1 MDLHLHTPASAD
13 FRDRGAT
20 YLQWLQRA
28 EARGLDIIALTDHN
42 SVAGWA
48 AMYREVETLIALNKR
63 GRLTDEEKHSL
74 AEYGRLAEKLMVL
87 PGFEVTATLG
97 FHVLGIFPQGT
108 SVRKLEHILL
118 DLNIPE
124 DKLELGVGEVGS
136 TTDVL
141 TVYKEI
147 AEAGGIAIAAHA
159 NSTHGVALQGFDFG
173 GQTKIAYTQDK
184 NLHALE
190 VTDLESTSRRR
201 TANFFNGSKP
211 EYPRRMH
218 CIQGSDA
225 HRLEGDPRDKSEPWG
240 IGDRVT
246 EVYLPELSFEGL
258 KELFLSSDFGRTRP
272 AHAWGGPV
280 VQPAFDEVKAARKQ
294 GPNLVQSFHE
304 HYSGKPGRM
313 AAIIADVVAMAN
325 TNGGTVYI
333 GVNASPKPAVPGVE
347 KPEDLVTLITGEL
360 QKATTPLTGA
370 TLDIVQTDGNPAILI
385 KVPKG
390 ADTPYMLGT
399 GRSTAAPGVGDRPG
413 HAR

>member
-1 MDLHLHTPASAD
+1 M
-13 FRDRGAT
+13 
-20 YLQWLQRA
+20 
-28 EARGLDIIALTDHN
+28 
-42 SVAGWA
+42 
-48 AMYREVETLIALNKR
+48 
-63 GRLTDEEKHSL
+63 
-74 AEYGRLAEKLMVL
+74 
-87 PGFEVTATLG
+87 
-97 FHVLGIFPQGT
+97 
-108 SVRKLEHILL
+108 
-118 DLNIPE
+118 
-124 DKLELGVGEVGS
+124 
-136 TTDVL
+136 L
-141 TVYKEI
+141 TVYREI
-147 AEAGGIAIAAHA
+147 AEDGGIAIAAHA

-246 EVYLPELSFEGL
+246 EVYLPELSFDAL

-272 AHAWGGPV
+272 ARAWGGPV

-304 HYSGKPGRM
+304 HFSGRPGRL
-313 AAIIADVVAMAN
+313 AAIMADVVAMAN

-333 GVNASPKPAVPGVE
+333 GVNASPKPAVTGVE
-347 KPEDLVTLITGEL
+347 KPEEAIALITTEL
-360 QKATTPLTGA
+360 QKATTPAIGA
-370 TLDIVQTDGNPAILI
+370 TMEIVQTEGKPVILV

-390 ADTPYMLGT
+390 AETPYVLGT
-399 GRSTAAPGVGDRPG
+399 GQIYVRQESETRPG
-413 HAR
+413 HARRDHAPGAGLPRPGDRRPGGRCRGRRARPGRAGRPRTPRRLCPPSRRRGPRPSRPGRCRSARRRSGSLSP